1 MTFEGGGLVGI
12 GGMGWDGGGGGS
24 GTVGIG
30 SKGGTKRKEKKKIF
44 SRLK

>member
-12 GGMGWDGGGGGS
+12 GGMGWDGGGGSGS

-30 SKGGTKRKEKKKIF
+30 SKGGTKRKEKKNI
-44 SRLK
+44 

>member
-12 GGMGWDGGGGGS
+12 GGMGWDGGGGSGS

-30 SKGGTKRKEKKKIF
+30 SKGGTKRKEKKY
-44 SRLK
+44 LVD

>member
-12 GGMGWDGGGGGS
+12 GGMGWDGGGGSGS

-30 SKGGTKRKEKKKIF
+30 SKGGTKRKEKNI
-44 SRLK
+44 

>member
-12 GGMGWDGGGGGS
+12 GGSGS
-24 GTVGIG
+24 GTVEIG